1 MKALNNIFL
10 ISDNTRKSI
19 HIKKKIIKFINLVS
33 PLNAKL
39 FLVIGGDGFMLKTL
53 KNTMII
59 KFLFM
64 ESTLEVMVF

>member
-1 MKALNNIFL
+1 MKALDNIFL
-10 ISDNTRKSI
+10 ISANTRKSI
-19 HIKKKIIKFINLVS
+19 HIKKKIIKFINLVT

-53 KNTMII
+53 K
-59 KFLFM
+59 KYHDYKSLFM